1 LKWPNNKKFAFTII
15 DDTDGGFVNN
25 TKPVYDLL
33 NQLNIKTTK
42 TVWVYPPRDRFQ
54 GGYLLDN
61 NYFNF
66 IKELQDKGFEIAL
79 HNVGSGN
86 FNRNEIQTGIEIFK
100 EKIGYYPKI
109 QINHA
114 SNYDNIYWGY
124 KRFTNPIRY
133 FYQKFT
139 KKYI

>member
-1 LKWPNNKKFAFTII
+1 MKWPNNKKFAFTII

-25 TKPVYDLL
+25 TKPIYDLL
-33 NQLNIKTTK
+33 SQLNIKTTK
-42 TVWVYPPRDRFQ
+42 TVWVYPPRDRFR

-66 IKELQDKGFEIAL
+66 IKELQDNGFEIAL

-86 FNRNEIQTGIEIFK
+86 FDRNEIRIGIEIFK

-109 QINHA
+109 
-114 SNYDNIYWGY
+114 
-124 KRFTNPIRY
+124 
-133 FYQKFT
+133 
-139 KKYI
+139 